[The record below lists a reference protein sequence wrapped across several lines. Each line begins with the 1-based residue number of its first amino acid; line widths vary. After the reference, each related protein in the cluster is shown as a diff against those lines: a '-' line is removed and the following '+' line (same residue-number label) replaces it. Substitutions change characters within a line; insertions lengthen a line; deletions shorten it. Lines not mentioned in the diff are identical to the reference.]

1 MNIENREE
9 KRERERFAIDLFSVI
24 GVVVDAKGFSAR
36 FVFLLA
42 GWESIKKLNF
52 ENFFFFFNSKITLN
66 IIVILK
72 LF

>member
-1 MNIENREE
+1 MNIENKEE
-9 KRERERFAIDLFSVI
+9 ERERFAIDLFSVI

-52 ENFFFFFNSKITLN
+52 ENVFFSSLIQKSL
-66 IIVILK
+66 
-72 LF
+72 